1 MNNPLAPDVLTAF
14 VDIGETLG
22 SARFSPQW
30 PHRLER
36 LDGYPQVSEALQELR
51 DKDVKLGIV
60 SNVGREAKY
69 KPKYRLVTAA
79 RAEA

>member
-51 DKDVKLGIV
+51 DKMLSSV
-60 SNVGREAKY
+60 SYRNVGREAKY